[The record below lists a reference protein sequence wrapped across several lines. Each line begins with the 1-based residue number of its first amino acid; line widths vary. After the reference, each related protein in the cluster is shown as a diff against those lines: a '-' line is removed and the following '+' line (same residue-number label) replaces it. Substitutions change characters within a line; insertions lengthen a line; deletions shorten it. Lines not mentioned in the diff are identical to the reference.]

1 METMVKQV
9 KLLKANELAR
19 DIKMGK
25 YDAAESNL
33 VLMPKKMILEMLKEL
48 HGRRKRDS
56 RPRKRDK
63 EK

>member
-1 METMVKQV
+1 M
-9 KLLKANELAR
+9 KANELAR

-33 VLMPKKMILEMLKEL
+33 VLLPKKMILEMLKEL
-48 HGRRKRDS
+48 HSRRKRDS

>member
-33 VLMPKKMILEMLKEL
+33 VLLPKKMILEMLKEL

>member
-1 METMVKQV
+1 M
-9 KLLKANELAR
+9 KANELAR

-25 YDAAESNL
+25 YDAAESSL
-33 VLMPKKMILEMLKEL
+33 VLLPKKMILELLKEL

>member
-1 METMVKQV
+1 MVKQV

>member
-1 METMVKQV
+1 MVKQV

-33 VLMPKKMILEMLKEL
+33 VLIPKKMILEMLKEL

-56 RPRKRDK
+56 RPRKRDR

>member
-1 METMVKQV
+1 M
-9 KLLKANELAR
+9 KANELAR

-25 YDAAESNL
+25 YDSAERHL

-56 RPRKRDK
+56 IPRKRNK
-63 EK
+63 EKVLNP